1 MRRRDVLKTALP
13 AALTLAAAPSAFAAG
28 FASDR
33 FTVTIEGQGPDVILM
48 PGLASSQNSYDAIAA
63 HLRGTHR
70 LHRLQVAGFA
80 GAPPA
85 GNAGTGEVVA
95 PLVEDI
101 AKYIKANNLKA
112 PAFIGHSLG
121 GESGIMLAER
131 HPDLVGR
138 LMVVDAFPFISVLF
152 FGPTATPDSV
162 RPQAVAI
169 RDKTLAATDAER
181 LASSTQTINT
191 MVATEAA
198 RPAVLKATLDSD
210 RSVSAR
216 AMYDLMVTDLTPDLK
231 NITCPTTVLH
241 AYNKYFPVP
250 AETADSWYA
259 AVYAGLKGV
268 KLVRIEPSFHFIM
281 LDQPQVFEA
290 EVDKFLA

>member
-1 MRRRDVLKTALP
+1 
-13 AALTLAAAPSAFAAG
+13 
-28 FASDR
+28 
-33 FTVTIEGQGPDVILM
+33 
-48 PGLASSQNSYDAIAA
+48 
-63 HLRGTHR
+63 
-70 LHRLQVAGFA
+70 VAGFA
-80 GAPPA
+80 GSPPA

-95 PLVEDI
+95 PMVEDI
-101 AKYIKANNLKA
+101 AKYIASHKLKS

-121 GESGIMLAER
+121 GESGLMLAER

-162 RPQAVAI
+162 KPQAAMI
-169 RDKTLAATDAER
+169 RDKTMAAKGDER
-181 LASSTQTINT
+181 IASSTQVINT
-191 MVATEAA
+191 MVATESA

-210 RSVSAR
+210 PSVSGR
-216 AMYDLMVTDLTPDLK
+216 AMYDLMVTDLTPDLPK
-231 NITCPTTVLH
+231 ITCPTTVLH

-259 AVYAGLKGV
+259 GAYAGLKGV

-281 LDQPQVFEA
+281 IDQPEKFTA
-290 EVDKFLA
+290 EVDAFLA